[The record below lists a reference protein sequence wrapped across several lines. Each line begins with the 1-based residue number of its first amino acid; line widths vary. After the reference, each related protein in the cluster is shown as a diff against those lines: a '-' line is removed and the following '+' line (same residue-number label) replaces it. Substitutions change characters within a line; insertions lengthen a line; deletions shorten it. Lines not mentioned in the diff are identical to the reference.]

1 MRMRDWPELGRKV
14 SAIAL
19 GSAHFGAKMPE
30 EVAYQVM
37 DAYIALGGN
46 VLDTARVYGDFDLGI
61 PGISEKTIGKW
72 LAARKNRESLV
83 LSTKGAH
90 PPWGYFLIPRLDR
103 ASILGDMEE
112 SLEALGVSG
121 VELYYLHRD
130 DESRPV
136 GDILESVNM
145 LLESGKAK
153 LVGASNWRTARIE
166 EANAYAA
173 AHGLAGFSVNQPQWS
188 LAYQHHVADETLV
201 QMDRE
206 MYRMHL
212 RTGLAAMP
220 YSSQGQGFF
229 TKLFEL
235 GEEGLPE
242 ALKRDFVSEDNARR
256 YRAVLKVRE
265 ETGLGVGAIA
275 LAFLTGQK
283 DFFTLPIVGVSRVS
297 QVQALREAAD
307 AQLPPEAMRHL
318 TEAAGLA

>member
-1 MRMRDWPELGRKV
+1 
-14 SAIAL
+14 
-19 GSAHFGAKMPE
+19 
-30 EVAYQVM
+30 
-37 DAYIALGGN
+37 
-46 VLDTARVYGDFDLGI
+46 
-61 PGISEKTIGKW
+61 
-72 LAARKNRESLV
+72 
-83 LSTKGAH
+83 
-90 PPWGYFLIPRLDR
+90 
-103 ASILGDMEE
+103 
-112 SLEALGVSG
+112 
-121 VELYYLHRD
+121 LYYLHRD

-265 ETGLGVGAIA
+265 EPGLGVGAIA
-275 LAFLTGQK
+275 LAF
-283 DFFTLPIVGVSRVS
+283 
-297 QVQALREAAD
+297 
-307 AQLPPEAMRHL
+307 
-318 TEAAGLA
+318 